1 MSFSDTKLS
10 DIETGA
16 YVVINATKDEMRNH
30 NSYRGDMGQ
39 GTVAKV
45 SRMYGTFTSGNCH
58 FQLEGNTGSGLWLHE
73 SFVTI
78 LEGSLFEHLDNDEGD
93 VVLALQE
100 GCDITKGER
109 YEIFYNEDE
118 GELGFMDDDDDF
130 REDAGGLWINVTK
143 AAASVMG
150 KPAPKKFGELTDSE
164 KGELLLSK
172 HEGSSIQRV
181 NWANNW
187 VTIAEPS
194 FSDDSAY
201 RVTPSKIADLE
212 ARKKELEDAYHSVCS
227 ELRELNNA
235 A

>member
-1 MSFSDTKLS
+1 MSFSSTKLS

-16 YVVINATKDEMRNH
+16 YVVINATKEEMRDR
-30 NSYRGDMGQ
+30 NSYRGDFDQ

-45 SRMYGTFTSGNCH
+45 EHLRKEGFSNCQ
-58 FQLEGNTGSGLWLHE
+58 FQLEGNTGRGLWLHE

-78 LEGSLFEHLDNDEGD
+78 LEGEYFEHLDNDEGD
-93 VVLALQE
+93 VVLALQD

-130 REDAGGLWINVTK
+130 REGASGLWINVTK
-143 AAASVMG
+143 AAASVMA

-181 NWANNW
+181 NWANDW
-187 VTIAEPS
+187 VTIDEPA
-194 FSDDSAY
+194 FADDVAY

-212 ARKKELEDAYHSVCS
+212 ARRKELENAYHSVCS
-227 ELRELNNA
+227 ELRELNKA